1 MVTVSERKRRA
12 GVLYSKIQVI
22 RKLLIGAAALAVA
35 ICITIF
41 IRENMDVNDPE
52 RALPS
57 ITITMNGTTAMA
69 PEMIFRAGYEWN
81 FLTTT
86 AKSTPP
92 YSSQDLQAHTPPVE
106 MLARTYMDIDFSLE
120 PRSLTISRS
129 DEENFEA
136 FLDLV
141 GRGRRPHHRPRH
153 AGRLHVPHP
162 GGLRLAR
169 LHRLL
174 LPHPGAGGRLRDT
187 SVFGRGAAPR
197 PFFKR
202 RHGTWQR
209 RSRPSRCLNFCP
221 AARRTVT
228 RAATAR

>member
-1 MVTVSERKRRA
+1 M
-12 GVLYSKIQVI
+12 YSKIQVI

-92 YSSQDLQAHTPPVE
+92 YSSQDLQALTPPVE

-141 GRGRRPHHRPRH
+141 DASEGPIIAPATPGVYMYRIQADFGWRGSIVYFFRIR
-153 AGRLHVPHP
+153 VQ
-162 GGLRLAR
+162 
-169 LHRLL
+169 
-174 LPHPGAGGRLRDT
+174 AGG
-187 SVFGRGAAPR
+187 
-197 PFFKR
+197 
-202 RHGTWQR
+202 
-209 RSRPSRCLNFCP
+209 
-221 AARRTVT
+221 
-228 RAATAR
+228 